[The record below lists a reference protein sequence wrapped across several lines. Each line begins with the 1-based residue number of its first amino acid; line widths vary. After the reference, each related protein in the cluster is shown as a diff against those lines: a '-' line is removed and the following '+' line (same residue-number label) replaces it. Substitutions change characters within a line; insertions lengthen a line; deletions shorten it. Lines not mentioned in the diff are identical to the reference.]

1 MFVEIVIEGRH
12 FIPAVPKAERKLN
25 EFIEHLAAECETGVL
40 V

>member
-1 MFVEIVIEGRH
+1 VFVFVDH
-12 FIPAVPKAERKLN
+12 FEEAQKTLN